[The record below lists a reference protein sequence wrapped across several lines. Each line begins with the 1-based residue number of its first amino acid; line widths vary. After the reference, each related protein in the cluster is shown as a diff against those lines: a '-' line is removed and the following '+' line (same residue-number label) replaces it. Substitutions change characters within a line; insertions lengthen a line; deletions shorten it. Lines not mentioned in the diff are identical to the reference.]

1 MKLKKCEYCGTE
13 FDAALSQCP
22 LCGKAVQPGAAEPQP
37 VMPAAYK
44 PAGGRGG
51 KFSKKKGGHFAAD
64 PKKEKEAKSA
74 ENPYKIPKWMMVTIC
89 VILGLAVLM
98 GAAFALYQLSWFPKF
113 LSPKEP
119 VSMQE
124 PAQQPAQEAASE
136 PSQPAV
142 PTEQQYMNEEDY
154 QPEEADEPFFSRV
167 PLPCAVKPHCGESF
181 GLTASQ
187 RYRICR
193 TKDELRAAFHH
204 FKALTNEDPI
214 VQEYLP
220 GAAYGCSVLAKDGA
234 VYRSLC
240 HRRVREYPVSG
251 GPSSCCESVSRSDL
265 LAFSEALVQ
274 ETGFTGPAMFEFKC
288 AADGSPRLL
297 EVNPRVWGTFPLTR
311 AAKTGFAYSWF
322 CLAANL
328 PLPEEVPAQHVKM
341 AYYPADFAAGLGY
354 LKAGQPGRFFAA
366 AADFLSPCVKN
377 GIADPKDPAPAQV
390 YFRNLFHRGGHK

>member
-1 MKLKKCEYCGTE
+1 MTAIVTDAHYRMSVSLIRDLFDRGVRVAACEKASIEAPVGFASRGAAQCVRLPDEEYE
-13 FDAALSQCP
+13 AALLA
-22 LCGKAVQPGAAEPQP
+22 LCREVLEIEGEKPVLLPVGAKTLAMVSRSRDAFSAVAGLCAA
-37 VMPAAYK
+37 
-44 PAGGRGG
+44 
-51 KFSKKKGGHFAAD
+51 
-64 PKKEKEAKSA
+64 
-74 ENPYKIPKWMMVTIC
+74 T
-89 VILGLAVLM
+89 
-98 GAAFALYQLSWFPKF
+98 
-113 LSPKEP
+113 
-119 VSMQE
+119 
-124 PAQQPAQEAASE
+124 
-136 PSQPAV
+136 PSQLALFNDKAAV
-142 PTEQQYMNEEDY
+142 SALAKTLGVPVPESFER
-154 QPEEADEPFFSRV
+154 QPEEPDEAFFSRV

-265 LAFSEALVQ
+265 LAFSEALVRK
-274 ETGFTGPAMFEFKC
+274 TGFTGPAMFEFKC

-311 AAKTGFAYSWF
+311 AAKTDFAYSWF
-322 CLAANL
+322 CLAAGL
-328 PLPEEVPAQHVKM
+328 SLPEEVPAQHVKM

-377 GIADPKDPAPAQV
+377 GIADPKDPAPARV

>member
-142 PTEQQYMNEEDY
+142 PTEQQDMTEEDY
-154 QPEEADEPFFSRV
+154 QPEEAD
-167 PLPCAVKPHCGESF
+167 
-181 GLTASQ
+181 
-187 RYRICR
+187 
-193 TKDELRAAFHH
+193 
-204 FKALTNEDPI
+204 
-214 VQEYLP
+214 
-220 GAAYGCSVLAKDGA
+220 
-234 VYRSLC
+234 
-240 HRRVREYPVSG
+240 
-251 GPSSCCESVSRSDL
+251 
-265 LAFSEALVQ
+265 
-274 ETGFTGPAMFEFKC
+274 
-288 AADGSPRLL
+288 
-297 EVNPRVWGTFPLTR
+297 
-311 AAKTGFAYSWF
+311 
-322 CLAANL
+322 
-328 PLPEEVPAQHVKM
+328 
-341 AYYPADFAAGLGY
+341 
-354 LKAGQPGRFFAA
+354 
-366 AADFLSPCVKN
+366 
-377 GIADPKDPAPAQV
+377 
-390 YFRNLFHRGGHK
+390 

>member
-1 MKLKKCEYCGTE
+1 MLGRIAMTAIVTDAHYRMSVSLIRDLSDRGVRVVACEKTSIKNPVGFASNGVLRCVRLPEDGYLDALLALCREIAKQEEKKPVLLPVGAKTLALLSEHRERFSPVAGLCIATPTQLALFNDKAAVSSLAQKLSVPVPENFERKSGEDL
-13 FDAALSQCP
+13 DA
-22 LCGKAVQPGAAEPQP
+22 
-37 VMPAAYK
+37 
-44 PAGGRGG
+44 
-51 KFSKKKGGHFAAD
+51 FFA
-64 PKKEKEAKSA
+64 
-74 ENPYKIPKWMMVTIC
+74 
-89 VILGLAVLM
+89 
-98 GAAFALYQLSWFPKF
+98 
-113 LSPKEP
+113 
-119 VSMQE
+119 
-124 PAQQPAQEAASE
+124 
-136 PSQPAV
+136 
-142 PTEQQYMNEEDY
+142 
-154 QPEEADEPFFSRV
+154 RV
-167 PLPCAVKPHCGESF
+167 PLPCAVKPHCGETF
-181 GLTASQ
+181 GLTAAQ

-311 AAKTGFAYSWF
+311 AAKTDFAYSWF

>member
-251 GPSSCCESVSRSDL
+251 GPSSCCESVSREDL
-265 LAFSEALVQ
+265 LAFSEALVRK
-274 ETGFTGPAMFEFKC
+274 TGFTGPAMFEFKC

-311 AAKTGFAYSWF
+311 AAKTDFAYSWF